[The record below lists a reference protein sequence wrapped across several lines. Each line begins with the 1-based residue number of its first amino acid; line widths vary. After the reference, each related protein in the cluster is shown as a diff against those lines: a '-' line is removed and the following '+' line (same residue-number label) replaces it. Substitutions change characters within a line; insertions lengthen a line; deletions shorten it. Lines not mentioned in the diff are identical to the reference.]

1 METIHEKINSMLEEL
16 NATITK
22 ACEDAQAR
30 ATEAKNIISEQ
41 ILVLVEAAD
50 TMYSI
55 ATVEEDLA
63 EALDRSAEQLF
74 NQADKIT
81 DFIDSMPDEF
91 DEPVEENLGTDHT
104 FEGYCKKCGK
114 ELYYDEYVVDT
125 PAGRLCGDCHAYY
138 MEHGT
143 LDPVEEPWPMG

>member
-1 METIHEKINSMLEEL
+1 METIHEKISSMLEEL
-16 NATITK
+16 TATITK

-30 ATEAKNIISEQ
+30 ANDAKNIINEQ
-41 ILVLVEAAD
+41 ILVLTEAAD

-55 ATVEEDLA
+55 AEMEEDLA
-63 EALDRSAEQLF
+63 NTLNMSSENLF

-81 DFIDSMPDEF
+81 DFIDSMPDF
-91 DEPVEENLGTDHT
+91 DEPVEENPGTDHT

-125 PAGRLCGDCHAYY
+125 PAGRLCDVCHQYY

-143 LDPVEEPWPMG
+143 LDPVEEPWPVG

>member
-1 METIHEKINSMLEEL
+1 METIHEKISSMLEEL
-16 NATITK
+16 TATITK
-22 ACEDAQAR
+22 ACADAETR
-30 ATEAKNIISEQ
+30 ANDAKNVIAEQ
-41 ILVLVEAAD
+41 ILVLTEAAD

-55 ATVEEDLA
+55 AEMEEDLA
-63 EALDRSAEQLF
+63 NTLNTSSENLF

-81 DFIDSMPDEF
+81 DFIDSMPDF
-91 DEPVEENLGTDHT
+91 DEPDEPTAPDHT